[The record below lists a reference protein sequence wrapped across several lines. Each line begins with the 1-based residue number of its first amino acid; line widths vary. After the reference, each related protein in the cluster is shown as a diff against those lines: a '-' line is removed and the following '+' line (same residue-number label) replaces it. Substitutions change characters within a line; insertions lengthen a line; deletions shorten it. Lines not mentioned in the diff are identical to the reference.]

1 MQLNFLTRARI
12 AGAVFWRG
20 MSAAASIAGTAY
32 KGAAQFGGQFKLW
45 QAKLTSADREWLAER
60 STVVA
65 RCRDLARN
73 DTAVASARRRRV
85 SSAVGV
91 GWRLSARVNGEAL
104 GFTPEETD
112 QLNRQIERAWLAY
125 AYGHTFEMDGQRQ
138 STFGGLLRTVANCW
152 FVDGEAFAAIEW
164 RPGEMASSWGTR
176 LNIIDSDR
184 ISNPNAMQDTDRM
197 RAGIEHHAVTGA
209 PVAYYIR
216 SRHPDEVGMDP
227 RPVDWRRIDRWTE
240 WGRPQFLHVY
250 DRERPGQSRGVSQ
263 LVSAMADI
271 RSLRRFTEAT
281 LENAILQA
289 LMLGAVESNGGP
301 GAVSESLSADE
312 SAGFEAKREEIYG
325 GRTVDLGGVQLA
337 VLPHGDK
344 LNINTQGREVASFE
358 GFTRAML
365 RRVAAALG
373 TTYEELAMDYST
385 TNYSSARAAMLHAWA
400 ETQSLQT
407 LLRDQLVQPFYV
419 AWLEEAIE
427 TGRIELPMGAPDY
440 WENLDAYTR
449 TRWITPGKGYIDA
462 TKEIDAAAKRLGLAL
477 ATAEDEAAEQGLD
490 WQEIAEQRARE
501 IRRYAELQIVGAI
514 EGANAA
520 AIALATP
527 PAAPGGGDDRPQTQ
541 PEAA

>member
-1 MQLNFLTRARI
+1 MNFITRARI
-12 AGAVFWRG
+12 AGSVFIRG
-20 MSAAASIAGTAY
+20 MAAAAQFAGTAY
-32 KGAAQFGGQFKLW
+32 KGAAKFGGPFKQWKAQLS
-45 QAKLTSADREWLAER
+45 SADREWLDER
-60 STVVA
+60 NTVVA

-85 SSAVGV
+85 SSAVGT
-91 GWRLSARVNGEAL
+91 GWLLSARVDGELL
-104 GFTPEETD
+104 GFTPEETE
-112 QLNRQIERAWLAY
+112 QLNRQIERQWRAY

-138 STFGGLLRTVANCW
+138 STFGGLLRTAANCW
-152 FVDGEAFAAIEW
+152 FIDGECFAALEW

-184 ISNPNAMQDTDRM
+184 VSNPNATQDTDRM

-209 PVAYYIR
+209 PVAYYVR
-216 SRHPDEVGMDP
+216 SRHPDEVGMNP
-227 RPVDWRRIDRWTE
+227 RPIEWRRIDRWTE

-263 LVSAMADI
+263 LASALSDLK
-271 RSLRRFTEAT
+271 SLRRFTEAT
-281 LENAILQA
+281 IENAILQA

-301 GAVSESLSADE
+301 QAVSESLSAE
-312 SAGFEAKREEIYG
+312 EAAGFETSREEVYG

-344 LNINTQGREVASFE
+344 LNIHTQGREVASFE

-385 TNYSSARAAMLHAWA
+385 TNYSSARAAMIHAYA
-400 ETQSLQT
+400 ETQALQT
-407 LLRDQLVQPFYV
+407 LLRDQLVQPLFV
-419 AWLEEAIE
+419 AWLEEAFE
-427 TGRIELPMGAPDY
+427 TGRIELPAGAPDY
-440 WENLDAYTR
+440 WENLSAYTR
-449 TRWITPGKGYIDA
+449 ARWISPGRGFIDA
-462 TKEIDAAAKRLGLAL
+462 TKEIDAAAKRIGLAL
-477 ATAEDEAAEQGLD
+477 STAEDEAAEQGVD
-490 WQEIAEQRARE
+490 WREIAEQRARE
-501 IRRYAELQIVGAI
+501 IKRYAELGIVGAI

-527 PAAPGGGDDRPQTQ
+527 SPAPAGGGDERPQTQ